1 MNVYDLNEFTST
13 NILLYQQEN
22 PLLVFYCLLKD
33 NLEDAILVYQI
44 YKWDFIYCTSVPFL
58 KWIKENKIHI
68 ELHESSIKE
77 LLQNGDKEV
86 LDYIEPKDYVYSI
99 LLSPLPFL
107 QYIIHHYTITID
119 YSSFIK
125 LIHENKKNLYDIFL
139 LLLSV
144 FDIKESI
151 VVDIIYYLCKYNEN
165 RLILHLISLYPLI
178 LKKYNSYLYLYF
190 FNSITYNNVELTLYF
205 LSIEPR
211 LIKNICM
218 VDLFIKRCTKTL
230 ELLYSLNKT
239 LFTNI
244 NHNYIFKKIA
254 SNPIIDEPFLDWYL
268 SQFKDKVDPLLFE
281 EQIHIF
287 KMNGYVID
295 PSISDDYFIHACSN
309 NYLHIV
315 KKYNYKYSILEKGFE
330 IAAFLGYL
338 DIVEHLI
345 HFINKNTLYKILHA
359 LILVDTPHTSIVQ
372 TFYKS
377 ISIYPPKLIHYFCKM
392 GMMEANHYKEL
403 DEECIQLL
411 SINGHF
417 SIFYDIPPSAY
428 DISNAFID
436 ACETGKGLF
445 IAKWLYYK
453 HTISKNTIQNA
464 FYNSYDIHT
473 LKWLYSIEPIPM
485 TENNN
490 AYFIERCINNELDIV
505 MWLCELYPH
514 YSYSIVNGM
523 IYYSIDLL
531 KIYKKQSIE
540 PWECCICLEKTG
552 DSMSVC
558 SHCFCYSCINRWYKK
573 NNSCPICRDT
583 LEQVY
588 FYK

>member
-1 MNVYDLNEFTST
+1 MNVYDLNEFTTT
-13 NILLYQQEN
+13 NILLYQKED
-22 PLLVFYCLLKD
+22 PLHVFYSLLKD
-33 NLEDAILVYQI
+33 HLEDAILVYQL

-58 KWIKENKIHI
+58 KWIKENKFHI
-68 ELHESSIKE
+68 KLHESSIKE

-86 LDYIEPKDYVYSI
+86 LDYIEPNDYVYSI

-107 QYIIHHYTITID
+107 QYIVETYTINID
-119 YSSFIK
+119 DSFFIK

-144 FDIKESI
+144 VDIKDYI
-151 VVDIIYYLCKYNEN
+151 VVDIIYYLCKYNEI
-165 RLILHLISLYPLI
+165 RLIQHFISLYPLI
-178 LKKYNSYLYLYF
+178 LKKYISYLYLYF
-190 FNSITYNNVELTLYF
+190 FISITYNNAELSLYF

-211 LIKNICM
+211 LIHYINI

-230 ELLYSLNKT
+230 QLLYTLNKT

-254 SNPIIDEPFLDWYL
+254 LNPIIDEVFLHWYL
-268 SQFKDKVDPLLFE
+268 SLFKDKIDPLLFE
-281 EQIHIF
+281 EQIQIF
-287 KMNGYVID
+287 KMNGYIVD
-295 PSISDDYFIHACSN
+295 PTISDDYFIHACSN

-315 KKYNYKYSILEKGFE
+315 KKYNYNYSILEKGFE

-338 DIVEHLI
+338 DIVEYLI
-345 HFINKNTLYKILHA
+345 QSIEKNTLYKILHA
-359 LILVDTPHTSIVQ
+359 LLIVETPHKHIVKMI
-372 TFYKS
+372 YES

-392 GMMEANHYKEL
+392 GMMEVNHYKEL
-403 DEECIQLL
+403 DEECIHLL
-411 SINGHF
+411 AINGHF
-417 SIFYDIPPSAY
+417 SIFYYIPPSTY

-490 AYFIERCINNELDIV
+490 AYFIESCINNELDIV
-505 MWLCELYPH
+505 MWLCELYPN
-514 YSYSIVNGM
+514 YSYSIVNGV
-523 IYYSIDLL
+523 ICYSIDLF
-531 KIYKKQSIE
+531 KIYKPKSSTF
-540 PWECCICLEKTG
+540 ECCICLENTG
-552 DSMSVC
+552 DSITLCHHS
-558 SHCFCYSCINRWYKK
+558 FCYSCINQWFKK
-573 NNSCPICRDT
+573 NNSCPICRVT
-583 LEQVY
+583 LEKVY